1 MGHGGTEYSKL
12 DFAWEKLDN
21 IIDLQERWMVI
32 CYKKLE
38 AAIESHELNKIYI

>member
-1 MGHGGTEYSKL
+1 MAELESFMGHGGREYSKL

-32 CYKKLE
+32 THKFQK
-38 AAIESHELNKIYI
+38 